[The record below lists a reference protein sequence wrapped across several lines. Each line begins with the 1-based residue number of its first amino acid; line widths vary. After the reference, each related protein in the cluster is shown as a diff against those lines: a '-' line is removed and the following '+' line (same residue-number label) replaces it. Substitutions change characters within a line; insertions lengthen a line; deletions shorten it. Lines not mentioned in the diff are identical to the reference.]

1 MEKVDF
7 LNYRALVL
15 EVRQLKA
22 YVETLDRALSS
33 IPSPQYSFA
42 PKAPHS
48 GGSSALESRVARYLE
63 MKDLYEAQLAK
74 SEAQVLAVEQAIQSL
89 EVPAERL
96 VMRLRYIEGRSWV
109 SVCMELQA
117 LGYSERQVYYVHG
130 FALKK
135 LKEK

>member
-1 MEKVDF
+1 MEKIDF
-7 LNYRALVL
+7 SNYRALVL

-33 IPSPQYSFA
+33 IPSPQFSFA

-48 GGSSALESRVARYLE
+48 GGSALESRVARYLE

-74 SEAQVLAVEQAIQSL
+74 SEEQVLAVERAIQAL
-89 EVPAERL
+89 EVPVERL
-96 VMRLRYIEGRSWV
+96 VMRLRYIEGRSWA
-109 SVCMELQA
+109 SVCLELQA
-117 LGYSERQVYYVHG
+117 LGYSERQVYYIHG

-135 LKEK
+135 LKEV